1 VLAELVD
8 KKIVVLGLTLDE
20 DLAITELR
28 SGLLAELQTAE
39 VLSITGRDS
48 PLLNSLGNRLRHY
61 EYVVRVVS
69 VRCFCR
75 MMRRINEDIN
85 F

>member
-61 EYVVRVVS
+61 EDVVRVVS

>member
-1 VLAELVD
+1 VF
-8 KKIVVLGLTLDE
+8 GLTLDE
-20 DLAITELR
+20 NLAVTELR

-39 VLSITGRDS
+39 VLSITGRDG

-69 VRCFCR
+69 VSGCCR
-75 MMRRINEDIN
+75 VMMRINEDIDC
-85 F
+85 